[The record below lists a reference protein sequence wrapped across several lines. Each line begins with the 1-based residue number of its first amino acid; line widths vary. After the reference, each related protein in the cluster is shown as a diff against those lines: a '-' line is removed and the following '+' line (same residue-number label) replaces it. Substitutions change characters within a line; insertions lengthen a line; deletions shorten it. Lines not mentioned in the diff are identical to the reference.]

1 MQKSLPIR
9 QAAKSN
15 LEECLPFTGANQ
27 MKSKTA
33 IAALAA
39 TLAVCLPAKADMMT
53 MTVTGTVINGVDWAG
68 IFGSPSAVLA
78 GQAYTAVYVF
88 DPSLGSPQFF
98 GAVGGPDSGI
108 DPTSPVISVSLT
120 IKNITFAFDANID
133 GYVESAPDMISYYDG
148 RGWNASGT
156 QYYEMQNGVTA
167 LGPDFF
173 DPAILGG
180 FATFAFS
187 TPASHNITG
196 YFGFYTPLTNSTL
209 VSGQLQ
215 PDSFAMTSNIAAVP
229 GPIVGAG
236 LPGLLGMLGF
246 GGWHWGRR
254 QKIA

>member
-120 IKNITFAFDANID
+120 IKNITFALPWTMTVSLSLPRCNSFRKRLNKKLRTD
-133 GYVESAPDMISYYDG
+133 
-148 RGWNASGT
+148 
-156 QYYEMQNGVTA
+156 
-167 LGPDFF
+167 L
-173 DPAILGG
+173 L
-180 FATFAFS
+180 
-187 TPASHNITG
+187 TP
-196 YFGFYTPLTNSTL
+196 
-209 VSGQLQ
+209 
-215 PDSFAMTSNIAAVP
+215 
-229 GPIVGAG
+229 
-236 LPGLLGMLGF
+236 
-246 GGWHWGRR
+246 
-254 QKIA
+254 